1 MKLFLAIFGVT
12 LASSSVVSLKDIM
25 GKKVSSVKEDLN
37 QPVVK
42 GFDDFTVSEDNFD
55 KEMRESFEPC
65 GGQELCGEAQRFQN

>member
-12 LASSSVVSLKDIM
+12 LASSSVVSLKDM

-37 QPVVK
+37 QSVIK